1 MLKLT
6 DDQKVE
12 FEIELLPL
20 QGRGVI
26 TDDQRTEIVRA
37 ILGIE
42 LTAEEAEYERHAV
55 TPTQEPKPGV
65 RRATA

>member
-1 MLKLT
+1 MLNLS

-12 FEIELLPL
+12 LEIELLRL
-20 QGRGVI
+20 QGRGII
-26 TDDQRTEIVRA
+26 TDDQRTEIIRA

-42 LTAEEAEYERHAV
+42 LTAEEAEYERRAV
-55 TPTQEPKPGV
+55 TPTQEPKTGA